1 MAKLSENDRSTL
13 EVVTQDVVETSP
25 LEIADAHLHLDHL
38 LNRVGEPDLQEYYQF
53 GSEQQFGTS
62 MEVLVSNYCF
72 PKFWPKREEISRLH
86 SKIPGFK
93 LSFGIHPKTVQTT
106 SPELLDEYFEYLE
119 EILKFK
125 NTVAVG
131 ECGLDSSN
139 TSKDLKITRQILY
152 LEKQLKLAVNR
163 NLAVVIHCR
172 GNSALHFQLLDS
184 LVKICPLALFFWY
197 TTCLQ
202 SNQIQI

>member
-1 MAKLSENDRSTL
+1 MVRRTK
-13 EVVTQDVVETSP
+13 
-25 LEIADAHLHLDHL
+25 
-38 LNRVGEPDLQEYYQF
+38 
-53 GSEQQFGTS
+53 
-62 MEVLVSNYCF
+62 C
-72 PKFWPKREEISRLH
+72 WPKREEISRLH

-106 SPELLDEYFEYLE
+106 RPKFLDEYLE

-172 GNSALHFQLLDS
+172 GNSALYFQLLDS